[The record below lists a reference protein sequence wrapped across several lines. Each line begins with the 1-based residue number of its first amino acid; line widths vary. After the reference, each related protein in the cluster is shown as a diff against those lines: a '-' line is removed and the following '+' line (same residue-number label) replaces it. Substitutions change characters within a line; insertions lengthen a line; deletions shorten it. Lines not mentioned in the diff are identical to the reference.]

1 MPLCSQAKSLT
12 RPCSASTS
20 CTPGPCSH
28 TPPLRYPSQRSI
40 KSAAPCRYAR
50 QNTKPTL
57 NGIDQ
62 GKIISFYTELRKES
76 ASGGVAVAVR
86 HIESIIRMSEASA
99 RMHLRD
105 QVKDE
110 DVNLAISVLL
120 RSVVKSQKFSVAR
133 EMKKKFAKYEV
144 GATDPNQ
151 LIEFELR
158 NLFRQASELQV

>member
-1 MPLCSQAKSLT
+1 
-12 RPCSASTS
+12 
-20 CTPGPCSH
+20 
-28 TPPLRYPSQRSI
+28 
-40 KSAAPCRYAR
+40 
-50 QNTKPTL
+50 
-57 NGIDQ
+57 
-62 GKIISFYTELRKES
+62 
-76 ASGGVAVAVR
+76 
-86 HIESIIRMSEASA
+86 MSEASA

-151 LIEFELR
+151 LVEFELR
-158 NLFRQASELQV
+158 NLFRQASELQMLRRPATATVEVDMEEFEARARSVSKVDDLSAFFASGNFAGFARARNAEGREVIIREADEAAFNEAVQRQAAAAAAPPAQQPQEAAA